1 MSEDMMCKYSDF
13 FALLPAVGS
22 GCVCMHWVLRVCVCV
37 CWVPAGPYE
46 HPKES
51 CVLECQGMDVLV
63 DTSGGIQTEP
73 LTDSNFYTLMCSP
86 PHSNTCI
93 V

>member
-22 GCVCMHWVLRVCVCV
+22 GCVCACACV
-37 CWVPAGPYE
+37 CWVPAGPYQ

-63 DTSGGIQTEP
+63 DTSRGFKLSHS
-73 LTDSNFYTLMCSP
+73 LTLIFTHFYAR
-86 PHSNTCI
+86 PHILTHA
-93 V
+93 